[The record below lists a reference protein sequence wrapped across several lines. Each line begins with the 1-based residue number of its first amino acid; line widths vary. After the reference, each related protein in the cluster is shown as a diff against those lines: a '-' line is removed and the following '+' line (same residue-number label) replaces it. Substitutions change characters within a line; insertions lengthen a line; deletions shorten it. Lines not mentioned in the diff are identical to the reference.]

1 MGVVVVVDMSQMRVL
16 SVSGVRRGVGC
27 PRQTRLIYGGP
38 ERDVD
43 KLGPGCPSTWY
54 PPAMVSRSSHE
65 ENFCFRKSTYEIYF
79 RGGPRRWRGPPLC
92 CVEVK
97 LSRRFL
103 RGRGVMS
110 CIGHSPQ
117 LPNPASS
124 QNLGEAR
131 PDGDV
136 EIGSR
141 GAGAEW

>member
-1 MGVVVVVDMSQMRVL
+1 MGEDLPMRSIL
-16 SVSGVRRGVGC
+16 GADRAVGG
-27 PRQTRLIYGGP
+27 R
-38 ERDVD
+38 
-43 KLGPGCPSTWY
+43 
-54 PPAMVSRSSHE
+54 
-65 ENFCFRKSTYEIYF
+65 
-79 RGGPRRWRGPPLC
+79 PPLC

-124 QNLGEAR
+124 QNLGETR